1 MVTLTAL
8 KQSLACME
16 WHVTDALSL
25 ATIDREIGEHT
36 FSPAEYEIVRRVI
49 YATADF
55 DYKSLIRFSERAL
68 QSGAAA
74 LAART
79 TIVVDVPM
87 VQVGITPSIQTTFAN
102 PVYCSMDALTRPQK
116 EKTRV
121 AWGIETL
128 ARRYPEGIFVV
139 GYAQTALTSLVELI
153 EAEEIRPALVIGTPA
168 GFVDVDVAK
177 ERLQDSMIA
186 HIRTEGRKGSS
197 VVAAAIVNGLVD
209 LAWQAYGQ
217 EIVVG
222 G

>member
-1 MVTLTAL
+1 MA
-8 KQSLACME
+8 ME
-16 WHVTDALSL
+16 WHVTDAQSL
-25 ATIDREIGEHT
+25 AIIDNEIGGHI

-55 DYKSLIRFSERAL
+55 EYKSLIRFSERAL
-68 QSGAAA
+68 QAGAAA
-74 LAART
+74 LAARS

-87 VQVGITPSIQTTFAN
+87 VQVGITTHIQNTFAN
-102 PVYCSMDALTRPQK
+102 PVYCSLDALTRPQK

-128 ARRYPEGIFVV
+128 AKRYPEGIFVI
-139 GYAQTALTSLVELI
+139 GQGQTALTALVELI

-177 ERLQDSMIA
+177 QRLQDSLVP
-186 HIRTEGRKGSS
+186 HIRIDGRKGGA
-197 VVAAAIVNGLVD
+197 VVAAAIVDGLVD

-217 EIVVG
+217 AGNG
-222 G
+222 GS

>member
-1 MVTLTAL
+1 MEWHGTDA
-8 KQSLACME
+8 QSLAI
-16 WHVTDALSL
+16 
-25 ATIDREIGEHT
+25 IDREIGAHS

-55 DYKSLIRFSERAL
+55 DYRSLIRFSDLAL

-87 VQVGITPSIQTTFAN
+87 VQVGITPTIQHTFAN

-116 EKTRV
+116 DKTRA

-128 ARRYPEGIFVV
+128 ARRYPEGIFVI
-139 GYAQTALTSLVELI
+139 GQAQTALSAIADLI
-153 EAEEIRPALVIGTPA
+153 QAEEIRPALVIGTPA
-168 GFVDVDVAK
+168 GFVGVEEAK
-177 ERLQDSMIA
+177 AQLAESLVP
-186 HIRTEGRKGSS
+186 HIHVEGRKGSA

-209 LAWQAYGQ
+209 LAWQAYGKEQ
-217 EIVVG
+217 G
-222 G
+222 GA